1 VVERSS
7 ECLSQVIWEMTVVWA
22 FDTLG
27 YAKRLREAGVPN
39 PQAEGHAEAAREF
52 IMTELVTKQDLL
64 AIRQD
69 LQAVKQEL
77 QAELGTLRTE
87 LRTEVGALQ
96 TAINAVEA
104 RLEAKIDTQTL
115 RLTVRLGGIV
125 VAGIGI
131 LALFLR
137 LH

>member
-1 VVERSS
+1 VIKSS
-7 ECLSQVIWEMTVVWA
+7 HREKTMAWA

-52 IMTELVTKQDLL
+52 IMTELATKQDLL
-64 AIRQD
+64 ATEQK
-69 LQAVKQEL
+69 LQA
-77 QAELGTLRTE
+77 A
-87 LRTEVGALQ
+87 
-96 TAINAVEA
+96 
-104 RLEAKIDTQTL
+104 IDTLGL

-125 VAGIGI
+125 VAGLGA
-131 LALFLR
+131 LALLNR